1 MSTTNS
7 SYHILLQE
15 LLPKELFN
23 YFEIISVKVDEHQI
37 LVFLDECNIYPE
49 NYKSKTLLSKGF
61 TPATIVQDFPIRNKA
76 VYLHI
81 RRRKWLVKETS
92 QIISNTWDLT
102 DKGTKH
108 TKEFAD
114 FLKELF
120 GSIPN

>member
-49 NYKSKTLLSKGF
+49 NYKGKTLLSKGF

-102 DKGTKH
+102 GKFVSLRK
-108 TKEFAD
+108 
-114 FLKELF
+114 LLV
-120 GSIPN
+120 